1 MYQKAKNS
9 WIKHIDFVILDILCL
24 QVSFFPGISRQTP
37 ESEFIFQFRV
47 WKPCH
52 RVDPD

>member
-24 QVSFFPGISRQTP
+24 QVSSWHISSDTGI
-37 ESEFIFQFRV
+37 
-47 WKPCH
+47 
-52 RVDPD
+52 

>member
-24 QVSFFPGISRQTP
+24 QVSFFLRISSGTGT
-37 ESEFIFQFRV
+37 
-47 WKPCH
+47 
-52 RVDPD
+52 

>member
-24 QVSFFPGISRQTP
+24 QVSFFL

>member
-9 WIKHIDFVILDILCL
+9 WIKHIDFCDTGYS
-24 QVSFFPGISRQTP
+24 VSAGFFFPGISCQTP

>member
-24 QVSFFPGISRQTP
+24 QVSRQTP